1 MVSTKF
7 SATEADRTARVVE
20 DAAVAVVTG
29 VVVVATE
36 EMAVV
41 AAGDAEVIA
50 EEPLSEA
57 LVATSRRASA
67 SQFVGK
73 FRSHASLHTPW
84 R

>member
-67 SQFVGK
+67 SQFVSK